1 MVKEVDYQLEKF
13 TKYSLNNIVDW
24 QFVKY
29 YYNLIRK
36 HKLSI
41 AIVISTYLNHLQQ
54 MSFNSPS
61 NLAIFQT
68 TEQVN
73 LK

>member
-1 MVKEVDYQLEKF
+1 M
-13 TKYSLNNIVDW
+13 
-24 QFVKY
+24 
-29 YYNLIRK
+29 
-36 HKLSI
+36 
-41 AIVISTYLNHLQQ
+41 STYLNQLQQ